1 MSVQTSPSS
10 ERPLY
15 DFELYLHNVLDQLD
29 PLSRVV
35 TPAICM
41 QSKEGANLPR
51 QARDRS
57 CRTVDGDSSRS
68 CQRTEASTLC
78 PYCTVKATNS
88 AMFSSSKAGTT
99 MYCWLPAMYVIGNP
113 VVGPPGS

>member
-10 ERPLY
+10 ERPLH

-35 TPAICM
+35 APAICM

-57 CRTVDGDSSRS
+57 YRSVDGVHGPASAQWRPRS
-68 CQRTEASTLC
+68 APTAR
-78 PYCTVKATNS
+78 
-88 AMFSSSKAGTT
+88 
-99 MYCWLPAMYVIGNP
+99 
-113 VVGPPGS
+113 